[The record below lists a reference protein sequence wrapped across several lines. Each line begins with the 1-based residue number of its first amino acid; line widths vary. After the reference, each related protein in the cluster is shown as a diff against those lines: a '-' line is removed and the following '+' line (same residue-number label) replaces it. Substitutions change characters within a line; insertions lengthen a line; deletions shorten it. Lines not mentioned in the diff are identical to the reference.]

1 MSKASKILE
10 KFFQSTLVEKAGSV
24 LGDGA
29 EIRFH
34 VGDETF
40 YFRRAKNQSQW
51 TKGQGENPD
60 FEFWVTEY
68 ALRQL
73 VKELEDPNS
82 GYAKLGIE
90 ILERI
95 VRGEPRDRIRFKV
108 HAGVLSIWSKG
119 YFSVLKLGGPEVA
132 SYLAQLGF
140 TSFQTIKEVLKNS
153 RR

>member
-10 KFFQSTLVEKAGSV
+10 KFFESPLVEKAGSV
-24 LGDGA
+24 LGEGA

-40 YFRRAKNQSQW
+40 YFHRVKNQSHW
-51 TKGQGENPD
+51 AVGQGEDPD
-60 FEFWVTEY
+60 FEFWVNEY

-73 VKELEDPNS
+73 VKRVQEADS

-95 VRGEPRDRIRFKV
+95 VRGEPKDRIRFKV
-108 HAGVLSIWSKG
+108 HAGILSIWVKG